1 MPTALVDEE
10 RKPKL
15 RSERPESKGF
25 HEKTDTGRRRE
36 GARCDDAA
44 RERRRL
50 GTDMAGGGGEQI
62 SAGTRDGSGG
72 GSGATACGSQGGMWP
87 WRRDGE
93 YGWERWRKGRRS
105 WLHEQVAVQ
114 GSLDLDPTVDIH

>member
-1 MPTALVDEE
+1 MPTTLVDEE
-10 RKPKL
+10 RKPEL

-50 GTDMAGGGGEQI
+50 GTDMAGGGG
-62 SAGTRDGSGG
+62 GG
-72 GSGATACGSQGGMWP
+72 ADQCGHERWEWGWIRSDSMWLT
-87 WRRDGE
+87 RRDVAMAAGWGVWLGAMEEGE
-93 YGWERWRKGRRS
+93 AE
-105 WLHEQVAVQ
+105 LA
-114 GSLDLDPTVDIH
+114 T